1 MKNTYFI
8 ALCSLIASCGS
19 VTVPYKEGG
28 SISDYKRV
36 VASCELE
43 AVQSIPRKVGFK
55 KTPLVHVPEVVECV
69 ERTLE
74 DESVSK
80 VCTKTGG
87 YTTGGELIEV
97 DLNSEARGQYAQLC
111 VAKHGYTQVT
121 LPRCSK
127 RQKINHI
134 SVYNKQFNK
143 ISENTCVT
151 NIQNGVGWFEE
162 ERKKEK

>member
-1 MKNTYFI
+1 MKNIYFI

-28 SISDYKRV
+28 SISEYSRV
-36 VASCELE
+36 AANCELE

-55 KTPLVHVPEVVECV
+55 KTPLVHVPEVIECV

-97 DLNSEARGQYAQLC
+97 DLNSEARGQYTPYVLQSMGILSDTAC
-111 VAKHGYTQVT
+111 CSEAKYIA
-121 LPRCSK
+121 K
-127 RQKINHI
+127 
-134 SVYNKQFNK
+134 
-143 ISENTCVT
+143 
-151 NIQNGVGWFEE
+151 
-162 ERKKEK
+162 